1 MGDTDGGQLKKMM
14 LELSKEWPWLL
25 SRGDGFEG
33 WKLAIKGKQIL
44 DFDNWPLNPLSP
56 TSDQDRISP
65 YNINTISTR

>member
-1 MGDTDGGQLKKMM
+1 MM

-25 SRGDGFEG
+25 SRGDSFEG
-33 WKLAIKGKQIL
+33 WKLAVKGKQIL
-44 DFDNWPLNPLSP
+44 DFDNWPLNPLNP